1 MTLLGEK
8 TKKEQMLIVAVL
20 LFGFILIFVPIVRY
34 VFIST
39 EPRMHFSKILSLS
52 IGIVFFLFGK
62 SGSFFSTIVNAIQ
75 GWTAQ
80 IDYRKFLTG
89 CCISFISII
98 LMVSALEFIAW
109 ISFKKPSNQ
118 EMGHPLI
125 QETEFVA
132 AWEEGSQLRQ
142 QNLDLIDW
150 ETYYLMPDF
159 EGEYVNVVNHQR
171 VTTDQPEAYHHTIY
185 LFGGSTMV
193 GIEVGDSYTIP
204 SYLQRLIND
213 AYPNSYRVENMGV
226 DAYSAYRQKQHLMNG
241 VDLAPG
247 DIVIFYDGMN
257 DGSYAYFCCAVF
269 EYWGTEPDP
278 DGFSLETIF
287 LYTVRFLERN
297 SHFYKQFI
305 YLQKTLPQ
313 HLWSPE
319 ERNAI
324 LDSIEERYYS
334 DLLTAYEYSTENE
347 ALFFHFLQPNLFTSD
362 SFSRY
367 EETVLLSFQPG
378 GFGRSIQLGYGALYA
393 ALDDLEKLGVHN
405 KDLTGIL
412 DVSNRAPNTE
422 YYFDSCHVN
431 HLAHEVIA
439 LEIFKEISP
448 HLEQQLGNPVE
459 TSGANQ

>member
-1 MTLLGEK
+1 MQENAYLTLSGEASDCVGSRK
-8 TKKEQMLIVAVL
+8 NRWFAHNMIPADHFQGIILNVAGSDTFHTVDCSCITSGEIFLIAL
-20 LFGFILIFVPIVRY
+20 DKGFQHQDDPSRRENEKRTDAHRSGLALWNYFDFCSNCEICFHQHRTANAFQQNSFPLHWDRLFSFWEKRF
-34 VFIST
+34 
-39 EPRMHFSKILSLS
+39 
-52 IGIVFFLFGK
+52 
-62 SGSFFSTIVNAIQ
+62 FFSTIVNAIQ

-80 IDYRKFLTG
+80 IDYPKILTG

-98 LMVSALEFIAW
+98 LMVSAFELIAW

-125 QETEFVA
+125 QETKFVA

-226 DAYSAYRQKQHLMNG
+226 DAYSAFRQKQHLMNG

-278 DGFSLETIF
+278 D
-287 LYTVRFLERN
+287 
-297 SHFYKQFI
+297 
-305 YLQKTLPQ
+305 
-313 HLWSPE
+313 
-319 ERNAI
+319 
-324 LDSIEERYYS
+324 
-334 DLLTAYEYSTENE
+334 
-347 ALFFHFLQPNLFTSD
+347 
-362 SFSRY
+362 
-367 EETVLLSFQPG
+367 
-378 GFGRSIQLGYGALYA
+378 
-393 ALDDLEKLGVHN
+393 
-405 KDLTGIL
+405 
-412 DVSNRAPNTE
+412 
-422 YYFDSCHVN
+422 
-431 HLAHEVIA
+431 
-439 LEIFKEISP
+439 
-448 HLEQQLGNPVE
+448 
-459 TSGANQ
+459 